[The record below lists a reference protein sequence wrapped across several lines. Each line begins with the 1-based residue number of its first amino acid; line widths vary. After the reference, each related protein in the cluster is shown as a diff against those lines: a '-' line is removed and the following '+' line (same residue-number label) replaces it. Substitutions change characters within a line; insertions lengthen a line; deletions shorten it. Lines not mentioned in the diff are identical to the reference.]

1 MTQRKAWLWIAETW
15 DKPRKFRVRGSIRM
29 WDEGDGWWYAGA
41 IMFGLC
47 ESINVLFSTGRIS
60 VAVREAMFAK
70 IRKGWD
76 RRHELSSAYRWG
88 HTRADARKRAAFCR
102 EQAKL
107 LEPKGGKR

>member
-1 MTQRKAWLWIAETW
+1 MTEWKAWLWIAKTW
-15 DKPRKFRVRGSIRM
+15 DKPRKCM
-29 WDEGDGWWYAGA
+29 WNDGNEWWYAGV
-41 IMFGLC
+41 ITFGLC
-47 ESINVLFSTGRIS
+47 DSINVLFSTGRIS

-76 RRHELSSAYRWG
+76 RWRSVPSSYRWG